1 MVTVGVKSGN
11 IQKGKKCQQT
21 QSGQAFQSLDK
32 NYISFISFISFIEA
46 LAAGLTPPPCLNIM
60 GLKNKKYTIYPMW
73 EQEKGEKKHG
83 AIQKHSGELKA
94 A

>member
-11 IQKGKKCQQT
+11 NERGKKCPQT
-21 QSGQAFQSLDK
+21 QSGQAFQSLGK
-32 NYISFISFISFIEA
+32 NCISLIGYVGFIGA

-60 GLKNKKYTIYPMW
+60 GLKNKKNIPHVGTK
-73 EQEKGEKKHG
+73 KGVKEHG
-83 AIQKHSGELKA
+83 AIQEYSGELKA